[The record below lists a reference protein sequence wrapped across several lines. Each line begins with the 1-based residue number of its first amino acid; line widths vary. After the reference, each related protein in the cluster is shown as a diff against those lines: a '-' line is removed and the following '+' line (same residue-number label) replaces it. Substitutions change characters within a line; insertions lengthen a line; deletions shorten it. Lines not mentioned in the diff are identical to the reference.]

1 MTQSTDIS
9 AFARRLGESA
19 EALEP
24 VLAGL
29 LDSLSGSK
37 DGAPPPRLVEAMRY
51 ALLAG
56 GKRFRPFLLTET
68 ARLFGAAPGSA
79 LMAAAAVECL
89 HTYSLV
95 HDDLPAMDDDAMRRG
110 RPTLH
115 VAFDEATAILAGDA
129 LLTLAF
135 DVLARPE
142 THADAMVRSELVA
155 VLAPAAGAGGMV
167 GGQMLDLVSEGR
179 PLGEA
184 DIRRLE
190 AMKTGALIAAAC
202 EMGAVLAG
210 RGAAERN
217 AISSYGRQL
226 GLAFQIA
233 DDLLDVEGAAP
244 QLGKATAK
252 DAARGKATLVR
263 LMGVDRAKAALA
275 GTVACCE
282 AALAPFG
289 PAAGSLLEAAR
300 YVAARQR

>member
-1 MTQSTDIS
+1 MTQSTDSS
-9 AFARRLGESA
+9 AFASRLAESA

-29 LDSLSGSK
+29 LDSLSEPK

-95 HDDLPAMDDDAMRRG
+95 HDDLPAMDDDSMRRG

-142 THADAMVRSELVA
+142 THADATVRSELVA

-210 RGAAERN
+210 RGAAERS
-217 AISSYGRQL
+217 AIRSYGRQL

-275 GTVACCE
+275 ETVACCE

-300 YVAARQR
+300 FVAARQR